1 MPACLPGTL
10 NLHLTRLRA
19 KPHLLRKSVAQT
31 SEPRVQRF
39 PARDFDNMGYKPIA
53 DYGIVGDL
61 RTAALVACDG
71 SIDWLCLPRFDSPS
85 IFAAILDHKKGGCF
99 KIAPCEENIRS
110 VQIYRPETNILV
122 TRFLSGGSVVELT
135 DFMPVQASRSANEP
149 SWVVRRVHAL
159 SGTAKIELRC
169 TPAFNFA
176 RHPTTKIEVD
186 RVGGVIRSP
195 ELSIHLAASVELQS
209 RESGIMAEFTV
220 PESQKVSFILSE
232 ARNHDW
238 QPPTVSER
246 SLDDLEVATAS
257 YWRQWLSKCTYKGR
271 WREIVHRSALM
282 LQLLSYAP
290 SGAIVAAPTC
300 SLPEW
305 IGGDRNWDY
314 RYNWIRDAGYTI
326 YALERIG
333 LFDEAGYFMS
343 WVEDRI
349 ADIAGDCPLQTVY
362 AVDGSRDLHEEV
374 LSLEG
379 YHGSRPVRT
388 GNAAFQQLQLDIYGA
403 LIDAVYLYNKY
414 AQPIRGSLWRDV
426 RRLINWVCDNW
437 HRDDQGI
444 WELRGEPRPLVH
456 SKVLCWVAL
465 DRGLRLARN
474 RSLPADEDKW
484 LKCRNQIYEEVVNQ
498 GWNPQRQAFVQSY
511 GSNALDAS
519 ILMMPLVFFMTPD
532 DPMMVSTVD
541 AISRPVSQGGLY
553 CDGMVYRYASSTD
566 DGLNSREGTFNV
578 CTLWLIEALAR
589 MGRVQQAHWLFEKM
603 LSRANR
609 LGLYSEEMSLTGEQL
624 GNFPQGLTH
633 MGLISAA
640 YNLSRRLDPDPT
652 L

>member
-1 MPACLPGTL
+1 
-10 NLHLTRLRA
+10 
-19 KPHLLRKSVAQT
+19 
-31 SEPRVQRF
+31 
-39 PARDFDNMGYKPIA
+39 MGYKPIA

-61 RTAALVACDG
+61 RTAALIACDG
-71 SIDWLCLPRFDSPS
+71 SVDWLCLPRFDSPS
-85 IFAAILDHKKGGCF
+85 VFAAILDSQKGGSF
-99 KIAPCEENIRS
+99 KIAPCGENIRS
-110 VQIYRPETNILV
+110 VQIYRPDTNVLV
-122 TRFLSGGSVVELT
+122 TRFLTDGAVVELT
-135 DFMPVQASRSANEP
+135 DFMPVQASRSANES
-149 SWVVRRVHAL
+149 SWLVRRVHAV
-159 SGTAKIELRC
+159 SGTAKMRLRC

-176 RHPTTKIEVD
+176 RHATTKIGVD
-186 RVGGVIRSP
+186 RQGAVFHSP
-195 ELSIHLAASVELQS
+195 ELSIHLAASVELKAL
-209 RESGIMAEFTV
+209 ESEIAAELTV
-220 PESQKVSFILSE
+220 PESQTVSFILSHV
-232 ARNHDW
+232 RDPNW
-238 QPPTVSER
+238 QPATISER
-246 SLDDLEVATAS
+246 SLDDLELATAS

-290 SGAIVAAPTC
+290 SGAIIAAPTC

-314 RYNWIRDAGYTI
+314 RFNWIRDAGYTI

-333 LFDEAGYFMS
+333 LFDEAAYFMS
-343 WVEDRI
+343 WIEDRVGEI
-349 ADIAGDCPLQTVY
+349 ASDGPLQTVY
-362 AVDGSRDLHEEV
+362 AVDGSRDLHEET
-374 LSLEG
+374 LALEG
-379 YHGSRPVRT
+379 YRGSRPVRV
-388 GNAAFQQLQLDIYGA
+388 GNAAFEQLQLDIYGA

-414 AQPIRGSLWRDV
+414 AQPITGALWRDV
-426 RRLINWVCDNW
+426 RRLVNWVCDNW
-437 HRDDQGI
+437 QRDDQGI
-444 WELRGEPRPLVH
+444 WELRGEARQLVH
-456 SKVLCWVAL
+456 SKVMCWVAI
-465 DRGLRLARN
+465 DRGLRLARK

-484 LKCRNQIYEEVVNQ
+484 LKNRNQIYEEVVNK

-519 ILMMPLVFFMTPD
+519 ILMMPLVYFMTPD

-541 AISRPVSQGGLY
+541 AISKPVSEGGLY

-589 MGRVQQAHWLFEKM
+589 MGRVEQAHWLFEKM

-609 LGLYSEEMSLTGEQL
+609 LSLYSEQMSLTGEQL

-640 YNLSRRLDPDPT
+640 YNLSRRLDPET
-652 L
+652 AI

>member
-1 MPACLPGTL
+1 MA
-10 NLHLTRLRA
+10 
-19 KPHLLRKSVAQT
+19 
-31 SEPRVQRF
+31 
-39 PARDFDNMGYKPIA
+39 YKPIA

-61 RTAALVACDG
+61 RTAALIACDG
-71 SIDWLCLPRFDSPS
+71 SVDWLCLPRFDSPS
-85 IFAAILDHKKGGCF
+85 LFAAILDDKKGGSF
-99 KIAPCEENIRS
+99 KITPCAENLRS
-110 VQIYRPETNILV
+110 LQIYRPQTNILV
-122 TRFLSGGSVVELT
+122 TRFLTDGAVVELT
-135 DFMPVQASRSANEP
+135 DFMPLQASRSAHEP
-149 SWVVRRVHAL
+149 SWLVRRVHAV
-159 SGTAKIELRC
+159 SGTAKMKLRC
-169 TPAFNFA
+169 RPAFNFA
-176 RHPTTKIEVD
+176 RHPTTKIEVG
-186 RVGGVIRSP
+186 RQGASFQSP
-195 ELSIHLAASVELQS
+195 ELSIHVAAAAAVELKTF
-209 RESGIMAEFTV
+209 ESEVVAEFAV

-232 ARNHDW
+232 RRDHNW
-238 QPPTVSER
+238 QPPDISER
-246 SLDDLEVATAS
+246 SLDDLELATAA
-257 YWRQWLSKCTYKGR
+257 YWQQWLSKCTYKGR
-271 WREIVHRSALM
+271 WREMVFRSALL

-290 SGAIVAAPTC
+290 TGAIIAAPTC
-300 SLPEW
+300 SLPES

-314 RYNWIRDAGYTI
+314 RYNWIRDAGYTV

-343 WVEDRI
+343 WIEQRVGELASD
-349 ADIAGDCPLQTVY
+349 GPLQTVY

-379 YHGSRPVRT
+379 YRGSHPVRT
-388 GNAAFQQLQLDIYGA
+388 GNAAFEQLQLDIYGA

-414 AQPIRGSLWRDV
+414 AQPITGSLWRDV
-426 RRLINWVCDNW
+426 RRLVNWVCDNW
-437 HRDDQGI
+437 HHDDQGI
-444 WELRGEPRPLVH
+444 WELRGQPRPLVH
-456 SKVLCWVAL
+456 SKVMCWVAI
-465 DRGLRLARN
+465 DRGLRLAWK

-484 LKCRNQIYEEVVNQ
+484 LKNRNQIYEEVVNK

-541 AISRPVSQGGLY
+541 TISRPISQGGLC
-553 CDGMVYRYASSTD
+553 CDGMLYRYASSTD

-603 LSRANR
+603 LSRANG
-609 LGLYSEEMSLTGEQL
+609 LGLYSEEMSVTSEQL

-640 YNLSRRLDPDPT
+640 YNLSRRLDPESTPNS
-652 L
+652 LGF